1 MKIYKKHLLI
11 IDIYIY
17 IYILIDSD
25 GNMYL
30 TFDSSRE
37 INTKITCS
45 NNVTFSKVNVK
56 LHRFVVYGQRSNRR

>member
-11 IDIYIY
+11 MD

-37 INTKITCS
+37 INTKITSS

-56 LHRFVVYGQRSNRR
+56 LYRFVVYGQRSN

>member
-1 MKIYKKHLLI
+1 MKIYKKYLLI
-11 IDIYIY
+11 MD

-45 NNVTFSKVNVK
+45 NNVTFGKVNVK
-56 LHRFVVYGQRSNRR
+56 LYRFVVYGQRSNRR

>member
-1 MKIYKKHLLI
+1 M
-11 IDIYIY
+11 D

-45 NNVTFSKVNVK
+45 NNVTFGKVNVK
-56 LHRFVVYGQRSNRR
+56 LYRFVVYGQRSNRR

>member
-17 IYILIDSD
+17 IFVDSD

-56 LHRFVVYGQRSNRR
+56 LYRFVVYGQRSNRR